1 MQTVESTVSVCVCVC
16 VEVVQCNLGHGDL
29 LNLQLER
36 YLRRVVIIY
45 EHETLIVDFSDPALY
60 RDAFLINLTAMHCS

>member
-1 MQTVESTVSVCVCVC
+1 MC

-29 LNLQLER
+29 LNLHLER

-60 RDAFLINLTAMHCS
+60 RDAFLII